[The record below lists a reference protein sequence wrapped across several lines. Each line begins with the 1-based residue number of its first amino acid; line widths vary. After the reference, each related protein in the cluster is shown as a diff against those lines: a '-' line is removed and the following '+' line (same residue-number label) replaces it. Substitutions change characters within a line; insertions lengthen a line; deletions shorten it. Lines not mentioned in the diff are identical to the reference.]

1 MAIRVPRITLAD
13 KVSAMRD
20 PLCYPDPTR
29 SVQAIETHMSWVFLT
44 DGRAYKFKKPMHS
57 ARQDCRTL
65 HARRINC
72 EEELR
77 LNRRLAASVYED
89 VVPLVRG
96 RNRAM
101 RIGGSGRPVE
111 WLVRM
116 QRLPA
121 ETMLDVRLRRGD
133 ITPDHMAAIA
143 CRMAEFHRAQPPAPL
158 DRDAYR
164 GLLLRRIAECEREL
178 CAPEWHL
185 PAVRILRLC
194 MQLRTLLQACSEW
207 LDRRIADARVVEG
220 HGDLRPEHISMGE
233 PMAIIDC
240 LEFSRE
246 LRLLDGIDEIGFL
259 ALECERIHAAP
270 LAAHL
275 LQAYR
280 TGASDTAPEALLHF
294 YQALRACE
302 RASLSIRHLRTPRY
316 RTSARWR
323 RHTLR
328 YLALAA
334 RHLQAGT
341 SMPVPEAR

>member
-1 MAIRVPRITLAD
+1 MAIRTPRIPLAD
-13 KVSAMRD
+13 KISALRD

-44 DGRAYKFKKPMHS
+44 DDQAYKLKKPMHS
-57 ARQDCRTL
+57 ARQDFRTL
-65 HARRINC
+65 HARRFNC

-77 LNRRLAASVYED
+77 LNRRLAAPVDED

-96 RNRAM
+96 RNLEL
-101 RIGGSGRPVE
+101 RIGGPGRPVE

-116 QRLPA
+116 RRLPA

-133 ITPDHMAAIA
+133 ITPEHMAAIA
-143 CRMAEFHRAQPPAPL
+143 RRMAEFHRAQPAAPL
-158 DRDAYR
+158 DREAYR
-164 GLLLRRIAECEREL
+164 AVLMRRIAECEGEL
-178 CAPEWHL
+178 CAPAWHL
-185 PAVRILRLC
+185 PAVRIVSLC
-194 MQLRTLLQACSEW
+194 MQLRILLQACSEW
-207 LDRRIADARVVEG
+207 LDRRIVEARVVEG
-220 HGDLRPEHISMGE
+220 HGDLRPEHISLGE

-259 ALECERIHAAP
+259 ALECERAHAAP
-270 LAAHL
+270 QAAHL

-280 TGASDTAPEALLHF
+280 TVASDTAPEALLHF

-316 RTSARWR
+316 RTSTRWR
-323 RHTLR
+323 QQTLR
-328 YLALAA
+328 YMALAA
-334 RHLQAGT
+334 RHLHAGT
-341 SMPVPEAR
+341 SRPVPEAR